1 MEPDPVDRMIEEWA
15 ATAPDLDVRDL
26 QVMGRLLRV
35 AVHGRRAVAAALAP
49 FGLSHGDF
57 DVLNTLRRRGD
68 PAGTHPRVLAA
79 SALITSGAMT
89 TRLDRLEARGLLA
102 RGADPDDRRSL
113 RIQLTPDGRELVTRA
128 LDAVLA
134 ADAAFL
140 APLDEPARDSLTEG
154 LRLLLARHEARHE
167 RN

>member
-1 MEPDPVDRMIEEWA
+1 MVEEWA
-15 ATAPDLDVRDL
+15 ATAPALDVRDL

-35 AVHGRRAVAAALAP
+35 AEHGRRAVAAALEP

-68 PAGTHPRVLAA
+68 PGGTHPRVLAA

-89 TRLDRLEARGLLA
+89 TRLDRLEARGLLV

-113 RIQLTPDGRELVTRA
+113 RIQLTPEGRELVTRA

-140 APLDEPARDSLTEG
+140 EPLDGPARDSLTDG
-154 LRLLLARHEARHE
+154 LRVLLSRHEARPEARHE